1 MNKTKN
7 NFDFLLRLGM
17 VALLCLPLTAKAQV
31 NITVDTNSPGADISQ
46 MLYGIFYE
54 DINHAADGGIYA
66 ELVRNR
72 SFEDDAQEAVSWEPY
87 TSAEGD
93 VSMEIETKNLLNK
106 VQKQCLHVVTS
117 GVGEA
122 DAGVSNNGY
131 WGINAVKGRQYKLSL
146 WLKVKKGT
154 DFSAMLKG
162 KNDATPYATVQL
174 TVDPKSKDWQHITA
188 ELTSSANDKDAQLVI
203 TAKGDADFSLDMV
216 SLFPPTFKG
225 RYNGVRPDLAEM
237 LQELHPRFMRF
248 PGGCFVEGR
257 ETPDNAFRWDRTIGP
272 IEERPGHENK
282 NWGYPTTDGLG
293 FHEYLQLSED
303 IGAKPLYVCNIGIWH
318 GGVTPVDEVQMWVDE
333 CLNALEY
340 ANGAETTTYGALRA
354 KNGHPE
360 PFNLEYIEIGN
371 ENNQNDGAQTSDHYY
386 DRYKIFRDAILAK
399 YPDIHIIGNV
409 AAWGTDDPRWLSD
422 EEVELVDEHYYRSPE
437 WFAANFEKY
446 DAYSRSQPKVY
457 CGEYAVTHAFGTLG
471 NLNAALGEAV
481 YMMGM
486 ENNGDMVSMS
496 SYAPIFVNENDPC
509 WMPDMV
515 RFNSSS
521 VMGTPSYYVQKLMSD
536 NLGYKVLK
544 VTEGKKILIQDET
557 NSAPEEC
564 YIGVATDNT
573 QSTFSD
579 ITVTTEDGI
588 YASGKTLDDFV
599 TSAGTWKAT
608 SSELSQTSSD
618 GFAMAIL
625 NKPITSKNYSVT
637 MRAREDSGN
646 EGFSLIFNKDGKGN
660 YFQLK
665 IGGWNNTKHGIEF
678 VQADGKTTLR
688 TTGGH
693 IETGQWYDVKIDVED
708 EHVTVYI
715 DDKKVTDTKL
725 TDMVLPGIYTTAS
738 MDKSG
743 KEIILKMVNTS
754 ETAETANLNLGGFN
768 TTGGELIQLKAVSGM
783 AENTLSNPTNV
794 YPVSK
799 HISIDSS
806 NPQFVIPPYSL
817 NILRLK
823 KD

>member
-1 MNKTKN
+1 MNKTK
-7 NFDFLLRLGM
+7 NFDFLLRLGI
-17 VALLCLPLTAKAQV
+17 VAMLCLPLTAKAQV
-31 NITVDTNSPGADISQ
+31 NISIDTSNPGIDISQ

-93 VSMEIETKNLLNK
+93 VSMSIETKNLLNK

-117 GVGEA
+117 GVEDG
-122 DAGVSNNGY
+122 DAGVSNNGF

-154 DFSAMLKG
+154 DFQAMLKG
-162 KNDATPYATVQL
+162 KANSEPYATAQL
-174 TVDPKSKDWQHITA
+174 AVDSKSKDWQHITA
-188 ELTSSANDKDAQLVI
+188 ELTSSANDKDAVLVI

-225 RYNGVRPDLAEM
+225 RENGVRADLAEM

-282 NWGYPTTDGLG
+282 NWGYRTTDGLG
-293 FHEYLQLSED
+293 FHEYLQLAED

-318 GGVTPVDEVQMWVDE
+318 GGVTPVDELQMWVDE

-340 ANGAETTTYGALRA
+340 ANGSETTTYGALRA

-399 YPDIHIIGNV
+399 YPDMHIIANV

-422 EEVELVDEHYYRSPE
+422 EKAELVDEHYYRSPE

-544 VTEGKKILIQDET
+544 VTEGKKILMQ
-557 NSAPEEC
+557 NQ
-564 YIGVATDNT
+564 T
-573 QSTFSD
+573 QP
-579 ITVTTEDGI
+579 
-588 YASGKTLDDFV
+588 
-599 TSAGTWKAT
+599 TS
-608 SSELSQTSSD
+608 
-618 GFAMAIL
+618 
-625 NKPITSKNYSVT
+625 
-637 MRAREDSGN
+637 
-646 EGFSLIFNKDGKGN
+646 
-660 YFQLK
+660 
-665 IGGWNNTKHGIEF
+665 
-678 VQADGKTTLR
+678 
-688 TTGGH
+688 
-693 IETGQWYDVKIDVED
+693 
-708 EHVTVYI
+708 
-715 DDKKVTDTKL
+715 DDKTETE
-725 TDMVLPGIYTTAS
+725 VLPGIFTSAS

-743 KEIILKMVNTS
+743 EEIILKIVNTS
-754 ETAETANLNLGGFN
+754 DTGETANLNLGNFN
-768 TTGGELIQLKAVSGM
+768 TKGGELIQLKADNGM

-794 YPVSK
+794 YPVSR
-799 HISIDSS
+799 HISFDNNVS
-806 NPQFVIPPYSL
+806 QLFIPPYSL

-823 KD
+823 GE